1 MKGKRKFI
9 KTFILIVLGGFLMAF
24 TESSEENQ
32 GKAKLV
38 FLHERAFW
46 GDEVEIRVNNQKVID
61 LPTNRYIEMEIEADN
76 IEIIV
81 DRDNHLKKKGK
92 PDIQTNLIVEPD
104 KIYYLKIYREVDYFT
119 DKLYLVRISEQTAR
133 KAMKSMK
140 LEKSPMLGSTTEH

>member
-1 MKGKRKFI
+1 MIKMKGKINLI

-24 TESSEENQ
+24 SESSVENI

-61 LPTNRYIEMEIEADN
+61 LPTNRYVEIEVDANN
-76 IEIIV
+76 IDIMV
-81 DRDNHLKKKGK
+81 DRGSHLKERGK
-92 PDIQTNLIVEPD
+92 PDVHTNLDAEPD

-119 DKLYLVRISEQTAR
+119 DKLYLVRISEQTA
-133 KAMKSMK
+133 KQAMKSMK
-140 LEKSPMLGSTTEH
+140 LEKIPLKNE